1 MARMNDYAD
10 AIDKIVGA
18 RVRELRV
25 SKGLSRA
32 VFAGYLNISQEQLRK
47 YEAAT
52 NRISA
57 GRLKQISKLLDK
69 SVSYFY
75 GDEAESLDTTKNI
88 LDLRGAR
95 AFRAIKS
102 EVAKRRILSVINV
115 LNAETIW
122 EICK

>member
-10 AIDKIVGA
+10 TVDKIVGS

-32 VFAGYLNISQEQLRK
+32 IFANYLDISQEQLRK

-57 GRLKQISKLLDK
+57 GRLKQIAKFLDK
-69 SVSYFY
+69 DVSYFY
-75 GDEAESLDTTKNI
+75 GEEAEGLDTTKNT

-102 EVAKRRILSVINV
+102 EVAKRRILSVMNV
-115 LNAETIW
+115 LEAI
-122 EICK
+122 